1 MRDDVDDIV
10 QDTYLRVFK
19 NIDKF
24 DGTKSTMAYLTTIM
38 QRLDID
44 AWRKKQ
50 RQGFPEFREVNDYK
64 NNLYYEEEI
73 TFEFSEELQEG
84 LKLLKARERHVMLL
98 AYVYDFSLEEIAKI
112 LNISLGLVKTDTFRA
127 KQKLKKF
134 YEKEN

>member
-24 DGTKSTMAYLTTIM
+24 DGTKSTMAYLTTIV